1 MKDSKNI
8 ERLERLRP
16 EYEAY
21 RDQKIRVQGDIER
34 SQQDLE
40 RFRAQ
45 ALEELGTD
53 DENEIRAL
61 IQTRFDE
68 NTRDVDDFEHIMA
81 EIRNEL
87 AQLNASAATTSQS
100 EQRASGPRRF

>member
-1 MKDSKNI
+1 MKDSRNI

-16 EYEAY
+16 EYESY
-21 RDQKIRVQGDIER
+21 RNQRIRVQADIER
-34 SQQDLE
+34 STHDLE
-40 RFRAQ
+40 KFRGQ
-45 ALEELGTD
+45 ALEELGTA

-87 AQLNASAATTSQS
+87 AQLNADSAPAA
-100 EQRASGPRRF
+100 EPQRAAAGRRF